1 MKKDALRVQ
10 DKFLIGVNDL
20 GQVTAKQLAD
30 WLGLKDTYVRQTL
43 QKIKEKPGGVGFVK
57 SLEVLNRNYQTLGRV
72 PEVYALSDLGI
83 SYLRSQQ
90 IVVFGKKRPLD
101 SFAKPHTLAVNEFL
115 IKAKGVET
123 VNPNIELYD
132 YTHEAEFL
140 AHPIL
145 VAMPSHRKVPLA
157 PDLRLEYRGKN
168 RGRMCWLVEVNLTEV
183 TKKVWQ
189 EKILTYL
196 YCVPAYEQMFGTDI
210 LQVLVI
216 CGTRDNFPV
225 QSLPLAQQKGFERWK
240 KAHTLRG
247 PQARD
252 RLRRMRNLKLW
263 TEELLIAEDAKEAAD
278 MFLFTDHALD
288 RATPEHLFFN
298 QNWLMP
304 FSIYTFSLLDR
315 QPNGKR
321 PPSPPGEPQETNKEM
336 EGG

>member
-10 DKFLIGVNDL
+10 DKFLIGINDL

-43 QKIKEKPGGVGFVK
+43 QKIKEKPGVEGFVK

-132 YTHEAEFL
+132 YTHEAAFL

-145 VAMPSHRKVPLA
+145 VAMPGHRKVPLA

-168 RGRMCWLVEVNLTEV
+168 RGRVCWLVEVNLTEV

-196 YCVPAYEQMFGTDI
+196 YCVPAYKQMFGTNI

-225 QSLPLAQQKGFERWK
+225 QSLSVAQQKGYERWK
-240 KAHTLRG
+240 KARTLRG

-252 RLRRMRNLKLW
+252 RLRRMRNFKLW
-263 TEELLIAEDAKEAAD
+263 TEELLIAENAKEMAD
-278 MFLFTDHALD
+278 MFLFTDQALD
-288 RATPEHLFFN
+288 RATPEQLFFN
-298 QNWLMP
+298 EHWLMP
-304 FSIYTFSLLDR
+304 LSVYSFSLLDR
-315 QPNGKR
+315 
-321 PPSPPGEPQETNKEM
+321 PQEGTQPPAPPEEAQETDKET
-336 EGG
+336 